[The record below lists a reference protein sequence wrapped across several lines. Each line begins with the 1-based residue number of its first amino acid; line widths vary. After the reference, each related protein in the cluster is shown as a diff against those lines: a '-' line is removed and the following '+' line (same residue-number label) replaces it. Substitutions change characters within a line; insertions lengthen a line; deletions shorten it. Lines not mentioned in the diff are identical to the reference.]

1 MLSDE
6 IGLFTRE
13 DIEEDLK
20 CAQVSAEAF
29 ETFSDHLLHSA
40 DFRGFR
46 FPRRHSP
53 PALPPS
59 GAFFSRH
66 FTTPSREVYQALLG
80 FEHASRGKDWDLSC
94 LVTSTGIIV
103 EGELDRLLAKPAAAL
118 GETLLRVFSKKETK
132 KAGIIEDWLAQRKP
146 LTLSLLTILLMV
158 LRRGFEQA
166 LPHFKGFLE
175 EHFAPP
181 YEDLLIQKGLG
192 QALERVRGLRNQA
205 AHAFQSRRP
214 VNHLQYQ
221 EFASLVVGQT
231 SFGDW
236 DAVGPHPNPPRP
248 DKGVLHHHL
257 ACSQKSPVLPN
268 AANEPDLA
276 SLRRRLLSLASPS
289 QSELRLCAKLM
300 YSEKGNFRELFVLAP
315 PGLSCNRGDFVR
327 FSFQPDG
334 DCYLY
339 ALDVGTGGSIALL
352 FPNFFERDNF
362 LSGGGQ
368 VHYLP
373 GRTSPKFGIKVG
385 GPAGTERVVFI
396 ATRISLPL
404 PCLDLSEKQPF
415 HRFTGLDLSQF
426 LSQLHELP
434 KRIWAVTI
442 SEFTLN
448 P

>member
-1 MLSDE
+1 MFSDG

-13 DIEEDLK
+13 DIEEDLR

-29 ETFSDHLLHSA
+29 EAVSDRLSDSA
-40 DFRGFR
+40 DFRGLR
-46 FPRRHSP
+46 FPCRLSSFP
-53 PALPPS
+53 LPPS
-59 GAFFSRH
+59 GAFFSRS
-66 FTTPSREVYQALLG
+66 FTTSSREVYQALLG
-80 FEHASRGKDWDLSC
+80 FEQASRGQDWDLSG
-94 LVTSTGIIV
+94 LVTSIGIIV
-103 EGELDRLLAKPAAAL
+103 EGELDRLLAKPATAL
-118 GETLLRVFSKKETK
+118 GETLLQGFSKKETK

-146 LTLSLLTILLMV
+146 LTLSLLALLLMA

-192 QALERVRGLRNQA
+192 RALERVRGLRNQA

-236 DAVGPHPNPPRP
+236 DAVGPHPNPPGP

-257 ACSQKSPVLPN
+257 ACSQKGPALPS
-268 AANEPDLA
+268 AANELDFA
-276 SLRRRLLSLASPS
+276 GLRRRLLSLASPS
-289 QSELRLCAKLM
+289 QSGLRLGAKLL
-300 YSEKGNFRELFVLAP
+300 YSEKGDFRELFVLAP

-352 FPNFFERDNF
+352 FPNFFERNNF
-362 LSGGGQ
+362 LAGGGR

-373 GRTSPKFGIKVG
+373 GRTAPKFGIKVDG
-385 GPAGTERVVFI
+385 LPGTERVVFI
-396 ATRISLPL
+396 ATRISLSL
-404 PCLDLSEKQPF
+404 PFLDLSEQQPF
-415 HRFTGLDLSQF
+415 YRFTGLDLSQF
-426 LSQLHELP
+426 LSHLHGLP
-434 KRIWAVTI
+434 DHIWAATI